1 MENLYD
7 NIPIELIEKD
17 NWCVFRKEW
26 QREKNKFTKRPFNAN
41 TGQLAKANDPSTW
54 CDFETA
60 LSVVDK
66 YDGLG
71 YFFDGEHYGVD
82 LDNIPS
88 EIVRYQ
94 NGDYENNILADFIDT
109 LTSYAEI
116 SPSGKGVHIICKGQL
131 PPGGRRKGDIE
142 MYNTG
147 RFFTVTGQRI
157 GDYTHVFDDDM
168 GKINYLHHKYIGE
181 KDIPIQELSQIEED
195 GNNLTVDEVIEAAK
209 NGKNHVRFSV
219 LYEGDWSE
227 FYASQSEADM
237 AFANDLAYWTARDYE
252 KMDAIF
258 RKSNLYREKWDE
270 KHGNST
276 YGYQTLIKAISDC
289 SNTYKP
295 FVLNIS
301 EEALKGTKKPRKQ
314 FSYDDMGNTERF
326 LYTFKENVLY
336 SYVNKCWYYWNN
348 KYWTEDTLGK
358 IHSMADYIANNI
370 YKEPL
375 YVSDPNDEK
384 LIEEARKALTKHV
397 KYTRQF
403 KGKSNMI
410 QDVQHHVSIEQSVF
424 DKDGNLFNTHNGFLD
439 LNTGI
444 LTPHEFGKNKY
455 FTRISNT
462 EYQPSA
468 LCPIWEHF
476 LDEIFEGDKELIDY
490 LQRAVGYSLSSSTT
504 EQVMFILLGN
514 GKNGKSVLL
523 NLLHEVLGSYAMNI
537 QPQTLAIKNGG
548 QAANQDVA
556 RLKGARFVTTTEP
569 NQGMKFDEGTIK
581 QITGGDTVTAR
592 FLYGKEFEFKPEFKI
607 WMATNHKPII
617 TGTDNGIWRRM
628 VLIPF
633 NYTVPDDKVDKK
645 LTFKLKDELP
655 GILNWCLEGYIKWR
669 QNGLDNEPEI
679 IQEQR
684 EEYREEMDI
693 IQRFINDC
701 CIVDS
706 KREESASDLWETF
719 KWWASK
725 NHEGSNDY
733 TSSKFGREIVKRF
746 TRKRTNKKTYYSG
759 VGLIKNDSFYGSFTN
774 IREIG

>member
-157 GDYTHVFDDDM
+157 GDYKHVFDDDM

-358 IHSMADYIANNI
+358 IHSMADYVANNI

-468 LCPIWEHF
+468 LCPIWEQF
-476 LDEIFEGDKELIDY
+476 LDEIFEGNKELINY

-523 NLLHEVLGSYAMNI
+523 NVLHEVLGSYAMNI
-537 QPQTLAIKNGG
+537 QPQTLAIKSGG
-548 QAANQDVA
+548 QSANQDVA

-633 NYTVPDDKVDKK
+633 NYTIPDDKVDKK
-645 LTFKLKDELP
+645 LTFKLKEELP

-669 QNGLDNEPEI
+669 QNGLDDEPEI
-679 IQEQR
+679 IKEQR
-684 EEYREEMDI
+684 AEYREEMDI

-706 KREESASDLWETF
+706 ERKESFSDLWDEF
-719 KWWASK
+719 NWWAIQNKESSS
-725 NHEGSNDY
+725 HY
-733 TSSKFGREIVKRF
+733 TSAQFGRDIVKRF
-746 TRKRTNKKTYYSG
+746 TRKRTNEKTYYLG
-759 VGLIKNDSFYGSFTN
+759 VGLKKNDSFYDSVTN

>member
-157 GDYTHVFDDDM
+157 GDYKHVFDDDM

-476 LDEIFEGDKELIDY
+476 LDEIFEGNKELIDY

-679 IQEQR
+679 IKEQR

-701 CIVDS
+701 CVVDS
-706 KREESASDLWETF
+706 EREESASDLWETF
-719 KWWASK
+719 KWWASN
-725 NHEGSNDY
+725 NHEGAHGY
-733 TSSKFGREIVKRF
+733 TSAQFGRDIVKRF
-746 TRKRTNKKTYYSG
+746 TRKKRRDKNYYLG
-759 VGLIKNDSFYGSFTN
+759 VGLKKNDSFYDSITN

>member
-157 GDYTHVFDDDM
+157 GDYKHVFDDDM

-476 LDEIFEGDKELIDY
+476 LDEIFEGNKELIDY

-679 IQEQR
+679 IKEQR

-701 CIVDS
+701 CVVDS
-706 KREESASDLWETF
+706 KREESASDLWNTF
-719 KWWASK
+719 KWWASENQESGNK
-725 NHEGSNDY
+725 YNS
-733 TSSKFGREIVKRF
+733 TQFGREIVKHF
-746 TRKRTNKKTYYSG
+746 TRDKRKDKNYYLG
-759 VGLIKNDSFYGSFTN
+759 VGLKKNDSFYDSITN

>member
-157 GDYTHVFDDDM
+157 GDYKQVFDDDM

-195 GNNLTVDEVIEAAK
+195 GNNLTVEEVIEAAK

-468 LCPIWEHF
+468 LCPIWEQF
-476 LDEIFEGDKELIDY
+476 LDEIFEGNKELIDY

-669 QNGLDNEPEI
+669 QHGLDDEPEI
-679 IQEQR
+679 IKEQR
-684 EEYREEMDI
+684 KEYREEMDI

-701 CIVDS
+701 CSVGGNRSVAAKEVWLAFRQWVSENNEYD
-706 KREESASDLWETF
+706 
-719 KWWASK
+719 
-725 NHEGSNDY
+725 GY
-733 TSSKFGREIVKRF
+733 TQTKFGREFGKCF
-746 TRKRTNKKTYYSG
+746 TKERKTDGNYYLG
-759 VGLIKNDSFYGSFTN
+759 VGLIKNENFYNAFSGIT
-774 IREIG
+774 EIG

>member
-157 GDYTHVFDDDM
+157 GDYKHVFDDDM

-181 KDIPIQELSQIEED
+181 KDIPIQELSQIEGD

-227 FYASQSEADM
+227 FYASQSEADI

-270 KHGNST
+270 KHGSST

-403 KGKSNMI
+403 KGKTNMI

-468 LCPIWEHF
+468 LCPIWEQF
-476 LDEIFEGDKELIDY
+476 LDEIFEGNKELIDY

-669 QNGLDNEPEI
+669 QNGLDDEPEI
-679 IQEQR
+679 VQEQR
-684 EEYREEMDI
+684 QEYREEMDI

-706 KREESASDLWETF
+706 ERMESASDLWDTF
-719 KWWASK
+719 KWWAHQ
-725 NHEGSNDY
+725 NNEGGHGY
-733 TSSKFGREIVKRF
+733 TNTQFGRDIVKHF
-746 TRKRTNKKTYYSG
+746 TRKKTSARNYYIG
-759 VGLIKNDSFYGSFTN
+759 VGLKKNDSFHDSITN

>member
-157 GDYTHVFDDDM
+157 GDYKHVFDDDM

-468 LCPIWEHF
+468 LCPIWEQF
-476 LDEIFEGDKELIDY
+476 LDEIFEGNKELIDY

-679 IQEQR
+679 IKEQR
-684 EEYREEMDI
+684 EEYREEMDMV
-693 IQRFINDC
+693 QRFINDC
-701 CIVDS
+701 CVVDS
-706 KREESASDLWETF
+706 TRKESFSDLWDTF
-719 KWWASK
+719 NRWAIK
-725 NHEGSNDY
+725 NKENSSHY
-733 TSSKFGREIVKRF
+733 TSTQFGRDIVKHF
-746 TRKRTNKKTYYSG
+746 TRKRANDKTYYLG
-759 VGLIKNDSFYGSFTN
+759 VGLKENDSVPNSFTN